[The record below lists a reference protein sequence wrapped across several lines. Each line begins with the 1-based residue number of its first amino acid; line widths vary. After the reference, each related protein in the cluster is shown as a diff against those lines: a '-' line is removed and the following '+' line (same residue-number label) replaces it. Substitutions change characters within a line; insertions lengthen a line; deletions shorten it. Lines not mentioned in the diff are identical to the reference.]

1 MKHGWI
7 TRRGVLAAS
16 SLALCAALV
25 GAVAPQS
32 AESESESDAL
42 RKLAFPRTIVLVR
55 HAEKALEPKED
66 PGLTEEGAARA
77 KRLADMLAKSGV
89 THVFATE
96 YQRTQQTVAPLSV
109 AASVNVQLVPA
120 RAPDAQLSA
129 LDSLPRGS
137 VAVVAGHSNTVP
149 LLVEKLTGGQSKLK
163 IEDSEYDRLFVVTQW
178 GSGRDARL
186 LELRY

>member
-1 MKHGWI
+1 MKHGWM
-7 TRRGVLAAS
+7 TRRGALAAV
-16 SLALCAALV
+16 SLALCALLV
-25 GAVAPQS
+25 GAIAPQ
-32 AESESESDAL
+32 EGESDAL
-42 RKLAFPRTIVLVR
+42 RKLSFPRTIVLVR
-55 HAEKALEPKED
+55 HAEKAAEPKED
-66 PGLTEEGAARA
+66 PSLTEEGAARA

-89 THVFATE
+89 THVFASE
-96 YQRTQQTVAPLSV
+96 YQRTQQTVALLSV
-109 AASVNVQLVPA
+109 SAGVNVQVVPA
-120 RAPDAQLSA
+120 RAPDALLSA

-163 IEDSEYDRLFVVTQW
+163 IEDTEYDRLFVVTQW